1 MKKQLEVVFAPV
13 IGRLVWNVH
22 RGEGRYL
29 TMEFGKPHLRVRE
42 PFSLK
47 SETSKRVQR
56 FSRMR
61 GAIVYG
67 DWSLFIQGD
76 WKVAVED
83 DWLRSDDAIVPHS
96 VKEDCLLNLG
106 GQRLVS
112 VEAAED
118 GRHLSLVFD
127 LAGKL
132 EIWPPAEDDHPQW
145 SLHGWD
151 GNVAAL
157 DHDGRL
163 EFEVA
168 EPRIEAT

>member
-61 GAIVYG
+61 GAFVYG

-83 DWLRSDDAIVPHS
+83 DWLAILSRDMPVYDAAASERHF
-96 VKEDCLLNLG
+96 
-106 GQRLVS
+106 
-112 VEAAED
+112 EAM
-118 GRHLSLVFD
+118 
-127 LAGKL
+127 LALFGETLK
-132 EIWPPAEDDHPQW
+132 A
-145 SLHGWD
+145 
-151 GNVAAL
+151 
-157 DHDGRL
+157 
-163 EFEVA
+163 
-168 EPRIEAT
+168 